1 MSLQP
6 LHDYVIV
13 QAKQKQVS
21 KLIHVADP
29 TDSDTGTVIAV
40 GPGELLSNG
49 TRGDMS
55 VFSGQE
61 VIFAKD
67 ILRKDKQ
74 DDGTEHYWMRIVNVM
89 GILRKK

>member
-29 TDSDTGTVIAV
+29 ADSDTGIVVAV
-40 GPGELLSNG
+40 GPGIILPNG

-55 VFSGQE
+55 VVAGQE

-74 DDGTEHYWMRIVNVM
+74 NDGTEHYWMRIVNVM
-89 GILRKK
+89 GILSEK